1 MKVPVLNKSNDE
13 VGKIDLPEQ
22 FKEEIRAD
30 LIKRAVLAI
39 NANSRQKYGAS
50 PGAGKR
56 HSAKLSR
63 RRNVYRTGYGH
74 GISRV
79 PRKILSRR
87 GKQMYWVGA
96 VAANTVKGR
105 RAHPPKSEKNWER
118 KINKKERRFAIRSAL
133 SAAINKDYV
142 VERGHKVPD
151 VFPFIA
157 DNDFEKISKTKE
169 VVNALNN
176 LGFSEELKRVSV
188 KKIRAGKGKI
198 RGRKYKKKVGPL
210 IVVSDN
216 CELEK
221 SARNIPGVKVEVV
234 QRLNA
239 KVLAPNATLG
249 RCCIF
254 TQKAIEKLANEKLFT
269 GKVGEK

>member
-22 FKEEIRAD
+22 FNEEIRTD

-39 NANSRQKYGAS
+39 NANSRQKYGVF
-50 PGAGKR
+50 PEAGKR
-56 HSAKLSR
+56 HSAKLSK
-63 RRNVYRTGYGH
+63 RRNVYRSGYGH

-96 VAANTVKGR
+96 IAANTVKGR
-105 RAHPPKSEKNWER
+105 RAHPPKAEKNWER
-118 KINKKERRFAIRSAL
+118 KINKKERRIAIRSAL
-133 SAAINKDYV
+133 SAAANKAYV
-142 VERGHKVPD
+142 AERGHKVPENY
-151 VFPFIA
+151 PFIA
-157 DNDFEKISKTKE
+157 NNDFEKMSKTKE
-169 VVNALNN
+169 VVDALNN
-176 LGFSEELKRVSV
+176 LGFSDELNRVSFR
-188 KKIRAGKGKI
+188 KIRAGKGKI
-198 RGRKYKKKVGPL
+198 RGRKYKRKVGPL
-210 IVVSDN
+210 IVVSDK

-221 SARNIPGVKVEVV
+221 AARNIPGVSVEVV

-239 KVLAPNATLG
+239 KTLAPNSTVG

-254 TQKAIEKLANEKLFT
+254 TQKAIEKIANEKLFMN
-269 GKVGEK
+269 KVEEK